1 MQDAARKERGIAKA
15 LAPEEARR
23 SHSVSDNR
31 RALAAEKTWVDQ
43 YLRAGKARAEEVLPR
58 RDVSVPRVRA
68 AKQPQL
74 ERASAVNHRASTE
87 AVGNHES
94 GPGRALP
101 GGEAVHSERAMGN
114 EALARESLSHDHAA
128 VAQALA
134 LEGVR
139 STELLGEAPVAAV
152 NSRSLEADGREV
164 RRPGRG

>member
-23 SHSVSDNR
+23 SHPVSDNR
-31 RALAAEKTWVDQ
+31 RALAAEQTWVGQ

-58 RDVSVPRVRA
+58 RDASVPRVRA

-74 ERASAVNHRASTE
+74 ERAPAVNHGSVAE

-101 GGEAVHSERAMGN
+101 GK
-114 EALARESLSHDHAA
+114 
-128 VAQALA
+128 
-134 LEGVR
+134 EGVR
-139 STELLGEAPVAAV
+139 S
-152 NSRSLEADGREV
+152 
-164 RRPGRG
+164 

>member
-1 MQDAARKERGIAKA
+1 
-15 LAPEEARR
+15 
-23 SHSVSDNR
+23 
-31 RALAAEKTWVDQ
+31 
-43 YLRAGKARAEEVLPR
+43 AEEVLPR
-58 RDVSVPRVRA
+58 RDASVPRVRA

-74 ERASAVNHRASTE
+74 ERAPAVNHGSVAE

-101 GGEAVHSERAMGN
+101 GKEGVRSEGAVVN

-134 LEGVR
+134 LQGMR
-139 STELLGEAPVAAV
+139 GTELLGEAPGAAV

-164 RRPGRG
+164 RRPGQDGHLGPFQFDKRA